1 MTETESGIG
10 KLLDLARG
18 DRKYLANLDQLRR
31 KIVVM
36 FTDIQGSTAYF
47 EKHGD
52 AAGLLMVHQC
62 NDALRTIVDGHDGR
76 VIKTIG
82 DGMLATFEDCGRS
95 IEAGIKMQHG
105 LREIS
110 QSQAETDRVAIRIGI
125 HYDTGIVRSKDV
137 FGDVVN
143 VASRIESV
151 AQPGQIVISE
161 DLYER
166 VLDSGFQIKKIGRF
180 LLKGKKTER
189 TLYEAVWKPG
199 QLEEPQP
206 APAPAEQQRGES
218 FCLQVIDSQGAV
230 KSEHAIRDGLTI
242 GRSEGD
248 IRFPQDRGLTPVN
261 ARIFVDDGQ
270 LFIKDLSAGANNI
283 FLRVGSGYTLQSQDI
298 VLMGR
303 QKFQFREVV
312 GAMSDAASMGMA
324 LAEVTRTL
332 EEPVAELLRL
342 RPKDNA
348 PVDFPLSLEVV
359 SFGRVNGTHT
369 FPEDKL
375 MSRSHARVVQRAED
389 FILEDLGSRN
399 GTFVKVRGTAPL
411 AANSTILLGDQL
423 IRILAKNK

>member
-1 MTETESGIG
+1 M
-10 KLLDLARG
+10 
-18 DRKYLANLDQLRR
+18 
-31 KIVVM
+31 
-36 FTDIQGSTAYF
+36 
-47 EKHGD
+47 
-52 AAGLLMVHQC
+52 
-62 NDALRTIVDGHDGR
+62 
-76 VIKTIG
+76 
-82 DGMLATFEDCGRS
+82 
-95 IEAGIKMQHG
+95 
-105 LREIS
+105 
-110 QSQAETDRVAIRIGI
+110 
-125 HYDTGIVRSKDV
+125 
-137 FGDVVN
+137 
-143 VASRIESV
+143 
-151 AQPGQIVISE
+151 
-161 DLYER
+161 
-166 VLDSGFQIKKIGRF
+166 
-180 LLKGKKTER
+180 
-189 TLYEAVWKPG
+189 YEAVWKPG

-312 GAMSDAASMGMA
+312 GAMSAAASMGMA

-348 PVDFPLSLEVV
+348 PVGLSFL
-359 SFGRVNGTHT
+359 S
-369 FPEDKL
+369 KW
-375 MSRSHARVVQRAED
+375 SRSVA
-389 FILEDLGSRN
+389 S
-399 GTFVKVRGTAPL
+399 TAPTHFPKT
-411 AANSTILLGDQL
+411 NS
-423 IRILAKNK
+423 